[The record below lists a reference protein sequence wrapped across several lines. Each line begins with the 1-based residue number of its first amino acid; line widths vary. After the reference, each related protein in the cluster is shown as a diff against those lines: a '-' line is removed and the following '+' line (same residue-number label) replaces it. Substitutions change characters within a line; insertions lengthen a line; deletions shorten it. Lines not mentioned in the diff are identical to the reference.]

1 MLFTKT
7 TFTRRTKQMAR
18 KGEGIGIVEGWQ
30 GGLGG
35 EDFLRGLVE
44 RVVQQVLEAEM
55 TSFLGAGTYERNGER
70 RGWRNG
76 YKPRTLKTR
85 VGGLELRVPKDRDGE
100 FQTEL
105 FERYQRS
112 EKALVLAMLQ
122 MYVEGVSTR
131 KVSAITEALCGLE
144 VSKSQVSAL
153 TSKLDAEIAEWR
165 MRPLTEEYPYLIF
178 DARYE
183 KVRRGGAVVS
193 QGVLVAI
200 GISAAGCREVLGC
213 WVAESESEAS
223 WGAVFLELKQ
233 RGLRGVRYVVSDD
246 HAGMVKAIGRHFQG
260 AVWQRCQV
268 HFVRNALSLCG
279 VQQRPLVLS
288 LMQTVTQ
295 AGTREAAKTALGLAV
310 AELEKKAPKT
320 ARLLEEHGEEIL
332 GVYALPEAHR
342 KRMRTTNMLERQN
355 QELKRRTRVVRIFP
369 NEQSCLR
376 LVSALLMETSQ
387 EWMGRLYL
395 RMEEDTGTETHEIA
409 A

>member
-1 MLFTKT
+1 
-7 TFTRRTKQMAR
+7 MAR

-55 TSFLGAGTYERNGER
+55 TSFLGAGTYERTGER

-85 VGGLELRVPKDRDGE
+85 VGGLELMVPKDRDGE

-112 EKALVLAMLQ
+112 EKALVLAMVQ
-122 MYVEGVSTR
+122 MYLEGVSTR

-153 TSKLDAEIAEWR
+153 TAKLDAEIAEWR

-200 GISAAGCREVLGC
+200 GISAAGYREVLGC
-213 WVAESESEAS
+213 WVAESEPEAS
-223 WGAVFLELKQ
+223 WGAVFAELKQ
-233 RGLRGVRYVVSDD
+233 RGLSGVRYVVSDD

-288 LMQTVTQ
+288 LMRSVTE
-295 AGTREAAKTALGLAV
+295 GPTREAARTALAAAV
-310 AELEKKAPKT
+310 AELEKKAPKV

-376 LVSALLMETSQ
+376 LVSALLIETSQ
-387 EWMGRLYL
+387 EWMGRVYL
-395 RMEEDTGTETHEIA
+395 RMEEDTGTETHAQA

>member
-1 MLFTKT
+1 
-7 TFTRRTKQMAR
+7 MAR
-18 KGEGIGIVEGWQ
+18 KGQDTEILHGWQ
-30 GGLGG
+30 DGVGG
-35 EDFLRGLVE
+35 EDFLRSMVE
-44 RVVQQVLEAEM
+44 RVAQQVLEAEM
-55 TSFLGAGTYERNGER
+55 TSFLGADNYERNAER

-85 VGGLELRVPKDRDGE
+85 VGELELMVPKDRDGE

-122 MYVEGVSTR
+122 MYIEGVSTR
-131 KVSAITEALCGLE
+131 KVRAITEALCGLE

-165 MRPLTEEYPYLIF
+165 ERPLTEEYPCLIV

-193 QGVLVAI
+193 QGVLVAV
-200 GISAAGCREVLGC
+200 GISAAGYREVLGA
-213 WVAESESEAS
+213 WVADSESEAS
-223 WGAVFLELKQ
+223 WGAVFGELKQ

-246 HAGMVKAIGRHFQG
+246 HAGMVRAIGRHFQNV
-260 AVWQRCQV
+260 VWQRCQV

-279 VQQRPLVLS
+279 APQRPLVLR
-288 LMQTVTQ
+288 LMKAITEAPTK
-295 AGTREAAKTALGLAV
+295 EAARAAMEQAV
-310 AELEKKAPKT
+310 RELEKRAPKV

-342 KRMRTTNMLERQN
+342 KRMRTTNLLERQN
-355 QELKRRTRVVRIFP
+355 QELKRRTRVVRVFP
-369 NEQSCLR
+369 NEPSCLR
-376 LVSALLMETSQ
+376 LVCALLMETNQ
-387 EWMGRLYL
+387 EWMERLYL
-395 RMEEDTGTETHEIA
+395 CMDTAPPIATETTA
-409 A
+409 AAAA

>member
-1 MLFTKT
+1 
-7 TFTRRTKQMAR
+7 MAR

-30 GGLGG
+30 GGWGG

-85 VGGLELRVPKDRDGE
+85 VGGLELMVPKDRDGE
-100 FQTEL
+100 FQTEM

-153 TSKLDAEIAEWR
+153 TAKLDAEIAEWR
-165 MRPLTEEYPYLIF
+165 MRPLTQAYPYLVV

-193 QGVLVAI
+193 QGVLVAC
-200 GISAAGCREVLGC
+200 GIDERGYREVLGC

-223 WGAVFLELKQ
+223 WGAVFAELKQ
-233 RGLRGVRYVVSDD
+233 RGLSGVRYVVSDD

-288 LMQTVTQ
+288 LMRSVTE
-295 AGTREAAKTALGLAV
+295 APTREAARTALAAAV

-332 GVYALPEAHR
+332 GVYALPEPHR

-387 EWMGRLYL
+387 EWMGRVYL
-395 RMEEDTGTETHEIA
+395 RMEEDTATETHATA

>member
-1 MLFTKT
+1 
-7 TFTRRTKQMAR
+7 MAH
-18 KGEGIGIVEGWQ
+18 KGQGIEILSGWQ
-30 GGLGG
+30 EGLGG
-35 EDFLRGLVE
+35 EDFIRELVQ
-44 RVVQQVLEAEM
+44 RTVQQVLEAEL
-55 TSFLGAGTYERNGER
+55 TSFLGAETYQRNDAR

-76 YKPRTLKTR
+76 FKPRTLKTR
-85 VGGLELRVPKDRDGE
+85 VGELELMVPKDRDGQ

-112 EKALVLAMLQ
+112 EKAFVAALLQ

-153 TSKLDAEIAEWR
+153 TAKLDAEIAEWR
-165 MRPLTEEYPYLIF
+165 TRPLTEEYPYLIF

-183 KVRRGGAVVS
+183 KVRRGGSVVS

-200 GISAAGCREVLGC
+200 GISASGYREVLGC

-223 WGAVFLELKQ
+223 WGAVFSELKQ
-233 RGLRGVRYVVSDD
+233 RGLRGVIYVVSDD
-246 HAGMVKAIGRHFQG
+246 HQGMVRAIERHFQG

-268 HFVRNALSLCG
+268 HFVRNALALCG
-279 VQQRPLVLS
+279 RQQRPMVLR
-288 LMQTVTQ
+288 LMKAVTE
-295 AGTREAAKTALGLAV
+295 APTREAAKAALAV
-310 AELEKKAPKT
+310 ATAELEQKAPKV
-320 ARLLEEHGEEIL
+320 ARLLEESGEEIL

-355 QELKRRTRVVRIFP
+355 QELKRRTRVIRVFP
-369 NEQSCLR
+369 HEQSCLR
-376 LVSALLMETSQ
+376 LVSALLMETNQ
-387 EWMGRLYL
+387 EWMGRIYL
-395 RMEEDTGTETHEIA
+395 RMEEESGAEIESRAQA

>member
-1 MLFTKT
+1 
-7 TFTRRTKQMAR
+7 MAR
-18 KGEGIGIVEGWQ
+18 KRQGSEILEGWQ
-30 GGLGG
+30 EEGLGG

-55 TSFLGAGTYERNGER
+55 TRFLGADSYERGPDR

-85 VGGLELRVPKDRDGE
+85 VGELELMVPKDRDGE
-100 FQTEL
+100 FQTEM

-122 MYVEGVSTR
+122 MYIEGVSTR
-131 KVSAITEALCGLE
+131 KVRAITEALCGLE

-165 MRPLTEEYPYLIF
+165 QRPLTEAYPYLII

-183 KVRRGGAVVS
+183 KVRRGGEVVS
-193 QGVLVAI
+193 QGVLVAV
-200 GISAAGCREVLGC
+200 GISAAGYREVLGA
-213 WVAESESEAS
+213 WVADSESEAS
-223 WGAVFLELKQ
+223 WGAVFGELKQ

-246 HAGMVKAIGRHFQG
+246 HAGMVKAIGRHFQNV
-260 AVWQRCQV
+260 VWQRCQV

-279 VQQRPLVLS
+279 VQQRPLVLR
-288 LMQTVTQ
+288 LMKTITES
-295 AGTREAAKTALGLAV
+295 ATRESAILALRQAI
-310 AELEKKAPKT
+310 AELEKRAPKV

-332 GVYALPEAHR
+332 GVYALPEEHR
-342 KRMRTTNMLERQN
+342 KRMRTTNLLERQN
-355 QELKRRTRVVRIFP
+355 QELKRRTRVVRVFP

-376 LVSALLMETSQ
+376 LVCALLMETNQ
-387 EWMGRLYL
+387 EWMERLYL
-395 RMEEDTGTETHEIA
+395 RMEAAQAVATEATA
-409 A
+409 AGAA

>member
-1 MLFTKT
+1 M
-7 TFTRRTKQMAR
+7 QMAR
-18 KGEGIGIVEGWQ
+18 KVEGIGIVDGLQ
-30 GGLGG
+30 GGFGG
-35 EDFLRGLVE
+35 EDFLRELVQ
-44 RVVQQVLEAEM
+44 RTVQQVLEAEM

-76 YKPRTLKTR
+76 SKPRMLKTR
-85 VGGLELRVPKDRDGE
+85 VGTIDLMVPKDREGE

-112 EKALVLAMLQ
+112 EKALVLAMLE
-122 MYVEGVSTR
+122 MYLGGVSTR
-131 KVSAITEALCGLE
+131 KVSAITDALCGLE

-153 TSKLDAEIAEWR
+153 TVKLDADLAAWR
-165 MRPLTEEYPYLIF
+165 MRPLTKAYPYLVV

-183 KVRRGGAVVS
+183 KVRQGGAVVS
-193 QGVLVAI
+193 QGVLVVC
-200 GISAAGCREVLGC
+200 GIDEHGFREVLGC

-223 WGAVFLELKQ
+223 WGTVFAELKQ
-233 RGLRGVRYVVSDD
+233 RGLHGVRYVVSDD

-279 VQQRPLVLS
+279 VAQRPQVLN
-288 LMQTVTQ
+288 LLRAVTE
-295 AGTREAAKTALGLAV
+295 APTREGAQAALKTAV
-310 AELEKKAPKT
+310 AALEKKAPK
-320 ARLLEEHGEEIL
+320 AAALLEEHGEEIL
-332 GVYALPEAHR
+332 GVYALPEPHR

-369 NEQSCLR
+369 NAASCLR
-376 LVSALLMETSQ
+376 LVSALLIETSQ
-387 EWMGRLYL
+387 QWMERLYL
-395 RMEEDTGTETHEIA
+395 RMEEEVADPATAHA

>member
-1 MLFTKT
+1 
-7 TFTRRTKQMAR
+7 MAR
-18 KGEGIGIVEGWQ
+18 KGQGIEIVEGWQ
-30 GGLGG
+30 DGLGG
-35 EDFLRGLVE
+35 EDFLRGLVQRTVE
-44 RVVQQVLEAEM
+44 QVLEAEM
-55 TSFLGAGTYERNGER
+55 TSFLGAGSYERTGDR

-85 VGGLELRVPKDRDGE
+85 VGELELTVPKDRDGE

-153 TSKLDAEIAEWR
+153 TQKLDAEIAAWR
-165 MRPLTEEYPYLIF
+165 ARPLDQEYPYLVI

-183 KVRRGGAVVS
+183 KVRRGGSVVS
-193 QGVLVAI
+193 QGVLVVVGI
-200 GISAAGCREVLGC
+200 GADGYREVLGA

-223 WGAVFLELKQ
+223 WGAVFAELKQ
-233 RGLRGVRYVVSDD
+233 RGLRGVRYLVSDD
-246 HAGMVKAIGRHFQG
+246 HVGMVKAIGRHFQHV
-260 AVWQRCQV
+260 AWQRCQV

-279 VQQRPLVLS
+279 VQQRPLVLR
-288 LMQTVTQ
+288 LLKTVTE
-295 AGTREAAKTALGLAV
+295 APTREAAKVALDHAI
-310 AELEKKAPKT
+310 AEVEKKAPKV

-342 KRMRTTNMLERQN
+342 KRMRTTNLLERQN
-355 QELKRRTRVVRIFP
+355 QELKRRTRVVRVFP
-369 NEQSCLR
+369 HEQSCLR
-376 LVSALLMETSQ
+376 LVSALLMETNQ

-395 RMEEDTGTETHEIA
+395 RMEDDTSIVTEAPAVA